1 MGQVAGIYGR
11 RSVRKYLN
19 EELQVGILEEIRE
32 AGSGVKRLYEDIDMD
47 IHIVEDG
54 IRFQS
59 IIRGIIG
66 NLGKIIAPHYIVVTS
81 EKKEGYLENAGFA
94 LEEIILSLGALG
106 IGTCFIGRGIN
117 HELLRS
123 LVPVKKNHEV
133 VFALSFGYPRNEES
147 NRKRMLRWKKRME
160 IAEFASGHLTRTWR
174 HILDAVK
181 MAPVSMN
188 TRPWRFHI
196 NDNRVDIYS
205 MNKGDIFNWGSG
217 KMNRIALG
225 SALYHIYMA
234 AEGLDREIRI
244 MQLQDNKKKDC
255 SYIASIVESAE

>member
-19 EELQVGILEEIRE
+19 EELQVGILEEVRE
-32 AGSGVKRLYEDIDMD
+32 TSRGVKRLYEDIDMD
-47 IHIVEDG
+47 IHILEDG

-59 IIRGIIG
+59 ITRGIIG
-66 NLGKIIAPHYIVVTS
+66 NWGKIIAPHYIVVTS
-81 EKKEGYLENAGFA
+81 EKREGYLENAGFT
-94 LEEIILSLGALG
+94 LEEIVLSLDSLG

-117 HELLRS
+117 QELFKS
-123 LVPVKKNHEV
+123 IVPVKENHEV

-147 NRKRMLRWKKRME
+147 SRKRMLRWKKRME
-160 IAEFASGHLTRTWR
+160 VDEFVSGHLTRTWR
-174 HILDAVK
+174 HILDAAK
-181 MAPVSMN
+181 MAPVAMN
-188 TRPWRFHI
+188 TTPWKFHI

-205 MNKGDIFNWGSG
+205 MNKKSIFGRSFS

-234 AEGLDREIRI
+234 AERLDTEIRI
-244 MQLQDNKKKDC
+244 MQLQANKKEDLR
-255 SYIASIVESAE
+255 YIASIVECAE